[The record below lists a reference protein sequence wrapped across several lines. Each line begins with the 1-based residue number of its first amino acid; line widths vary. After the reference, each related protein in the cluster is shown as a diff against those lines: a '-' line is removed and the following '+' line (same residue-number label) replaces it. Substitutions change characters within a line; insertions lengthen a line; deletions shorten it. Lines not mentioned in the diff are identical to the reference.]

1 MKKLLIAAALCGF
14 LSIPA
19 QATPL
24 IPASTASQ
32 MAVQGDDFIQVKKRA
47 RPGPTGGAKAGKS
60 AGEVAACLP
69 VRPRSFAERQ
79 G

>member
-14 LSIPA
+14 LAIPA

-32 MAVQGDDFIQVKKRA
+32 MAVQSDDFIQVKKKRKA
-47 RPGPTGGAKAGKS
+47 RPHGWSEGRKVGWRHRGMPPGQAKK
-60 AGEVAACLP
+60 L
-69 VRPRSFAERQ
+69 R
-79 G
+79 